1 MSHAEGCVTGAFFLS
16 LTLQQR
22 FNGVGT
28 TFQMFDSA
36 AYDAQNLLFRDSTTE
51 LVAVTAQNY
60 QAWLGD
66 EYLHAMEAL
75 SCNPNSKLSLDSY
88 S

>member
-1 MSHAEGCVTGAFFLS
+1 MCDGAFFPS

-28 TFQMFDSA
+28 KFQMFDSA
-36 AYDAQNLLFRDSTTE
+36 AYSAQNLLFRDSTTE
-51 LVAVTAQNY
+51 LIAITAQNY

-66 EYLHAMEAL
+66 EYLHAMQAL
-75 SCNPNSKLSLDSY
+75 SCDPNSKSSLDSY

>member
-1 MSHAEGCVTGAFFLS
+1 M
-16 LTLQQR
+16 LQQR

-28 TFQMFDSA
+28 RFQMFDSA
-36 AYDAQNLLFRDSTTE
+36 AYGAQNLLFRDSTTE
-51 LVAVTAQNY
+51 LVAITAQDY

-66 EYLHAMEAL
+66 EYLHAMQAL
-75 SCNPNSKLSLDSY
+75 SCDPNSKSSLYSY

>member
-1 MSHAEGCVTGAFFLS
+1 MCVTGVFS

-28 TFQMFDSA
+28 QFEMFDST
-36 AYDAQNLLFRDSTTE
+36 AYGAQNLMFRDSTTE
-51 LVAVTAQNY
+51 LIAVTSQNY

-66 EYLHAMEAL
+66 EYLHVMQAL
-75 SCNPNSKLSLDSY
+75 SCDPNSKLSCSLQNCAQR
-88 S
+88 